1 MRVTDRG
8 RIPDA
13 VINAYHDQA
22 VVPHPRRSDSSVDL
36 IAARRFASGPKQ
48 THAIREW
55 ARTQGMHVTD
65 RGRIP
70 AAVIDAYRDRAVPHP
85 RRSDA

>member
-36 IAARRFASGPKQ
+36 VKP
-48 THAIREW
+48 
-55 ARTQGMHVTD
+55 
-65 RGRIP
+65 
-70 AAVIDAYRDRAVPHP
+70 
-85 RRSDA
+85 